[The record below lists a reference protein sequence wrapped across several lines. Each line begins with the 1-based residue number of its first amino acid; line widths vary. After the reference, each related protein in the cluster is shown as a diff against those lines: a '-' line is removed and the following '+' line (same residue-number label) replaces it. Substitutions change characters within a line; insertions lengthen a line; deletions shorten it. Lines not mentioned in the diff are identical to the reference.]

1 MSGRPSGLRGA
12 LSLPAVGLALM
23 PKVVCPACWPAY
35 AGLLSALGIGFIPTA
50 AYLVPL
56 TVVFLVIAVA
66 PLAMRARS
74 GKGRVPF
81 VLGLAASALILLGQS
96 WLRSDPT
103 TYVGV
108 TVLVAAWLGESRSH
122 PEEVAADTPC
132 HACAPGQGVNPQ
144 SAKGV
149 VS

>member
-1 MSGRPSGLRGA
+1 MSGSGPSGLRGA

-23 PKVVCPACWPAY
+23 PKVMCPACWPAY

-74 GKGRVPF
+74 GMSRVPF
-81 VLGLAASALILLGQS
+81 VLGLVASGLVLLGQS

-103 TYVGV
+103 T
-108 TVLVAAWLGESRSH
+108 
-122 PEEVAADTPC
+122 
-132 HACAPGQGVNPQ
+132 
-144 SAKGV
+144 
-149 VS
+149 

>member
-1 MSGRPSGLRGA
+1 MSVRPSGLRGA
-12 LSLPAVGLALM
+12 LSLPAVGLTLM

-35 AGLLSALGIGFIPTA
+35 AGLLSAVGVGFIPTA

-56 TVVFLVIAVA
+56 TVVFLVVAVV
-66 PLAMRARS
+66 PLAVRARS
-74 GKGRVPF
+74 GKSRVPF
-81 VLGLAASALILLGQS
+81 VLGLVASGLILLGQS

-108 TVLVAAWLGESRSH
+108 AVLVAAWLCESRSH
-122 PEEVAADTPC
+122 REVAADTPC
-132 HACAPGQGVNPQ
+132 PACAPGQGVNPQ

>member
-12 LSLPAVGLALM
+12 LSLPAVGLALV

-56 TVVFLVIAVA
+56 TVVFLAVAVA

-74 GKGRVPF
+74 GKSRVPF
-81 VLGLAASALILLGQS
+81 VLGLVASGLIVLGQS

-108 TVLVAAWLGESRSH
+108 AVLVAAWLCESRSH
-122 PEEVAADTPC
+122 REVAADTPC
-132 HACAPGQGVNPQ
+132 PACARGQGVNRQ

-149 VS
+149 AS